1 MIRATRISLLLCSR
15 LVFWLSG
22 ATSSLSLCN
31 LLEIKDYEPKQFVH
45 KINHPYSMITL
56 MDSKGPLL
64 QHGFFFNFFFFE
76 FQAQGPTLNH
86 GEQLFLNHGELL
98 ELHIAC
104 I

>member
-1 MIRATRISLLLCSR
+1 
-15 LVFWLSG
+15 
-22 ATSSLSLCN
+22 
-31 LLEIKDYEPKQFVH
+31 
-45 KINHPYSMITL
+45 

-64 QHGFFFNFFFFE
+64 QHGFFLNFFFFG

-86 GEQLFLNHGELL
+86 GEQLFLNHGEQLL